1 MKKLAVLGYPISH
14 SLSPT
19 IHNYWIDK
27 CGIKDVIYEAVEVK
41 PENLEHFIKN
51 MAADGYIGVNL
62 TIPHK
67 EAVMQYLNK
76 LDTVSELVGA
86 VNTIKVE
93 GDTLFGC
100 NTDALGFFANLEKS
114 IDDNGKALI
123 IGAGGAARAVC
134 VALLPC
140 GYKIIISNRTKQR
153 AIKIAEDFSEREKK
167 ILDKL
172 GVLQELHK
180 IEIVDWEQKEAAMSD
195 ISLLVNTTSLGMK
208 GQGELDISLNNL
220 AKDAL
225 VTDIVYNPLIT
236 KLLEQAQTC
245 GNPIVDGLGMLL
257 YQAQAAFKL
266 WFPDSNPVVNE
277 ELRNLVLAKLKS

>member
-1 MKKLAVLGYPISH
+1 MKLAVLGYPISH

-41 PENLEHFIKN
+41 PEDLGSFIKN
-51 MAADGYIGVNL
+51 MAAEGYIGVNL

-67 EAVMQYLNK
+67 EAAVKFVDEMGK
-76 LDTVSELVGA
+76 DSIADIFGA
-86 VNTIKVE
+86 INTIKVE
-93 GDTLFGC
+93 AGSKLVGY
-100 NTDALGFFANLEKS
+100 NTDSQGFIENLEKS
-114 IDDNGKALI
+114 GKYKNTGKALVL
-123 IGAGGAARAVC
+123 GAGGAARAVC
-134 VALLPC
+134 FVFLQD
-140 GYKIIISNRTKQR
+140 GYEITISNRTIAKAQE
-153 AIKIAEDFSEREKK
+153 IKDVFTYYGSGIEH
-167 ILDKL
+167 KL
-172 GVLQELHK
+172 EVL
-180 IEIVDWEQKEAAMSD
+180 DWEQKEAVMSD

-208 GQGELDISLNNL
+208 GQGELDISLDNL

-236 KLLEQAQTC
+236 KLLEQAQAR

-257 YQAQAAFKL
+257 YQAQRAFEL
-266 WFPDSNPVVNE
+266 WFPGSNPVVTE